1 MKISISSLAWEK
13 NKEKDVLKILN
24 KNNIN
29 LIDITPSKYLKSCME
44 ANKKD
49 ILELKNYFLRNNICI
64 YGMQSILY
72 EIKHL
77 NFFRNKNER
86 EIIIN
91 YLEKIFEIGDLLGK
105 LFLVHLQVDI
115 GYQVRMKI

>member
-77 NFFRNKNER
+77 NFFLEIKMKER
-86 EIIIN
+86 
-91 YLEKIFEIGDLLGK
+91 LS
-105 LFLVHLQVDI
+105 
-115 GYQVRMKI
+115 